1 VTGIRLSTSAGT
13 GSATLTIVQAG
24 GGGNA

>member
-1 VTGIRLSTSAGT
+1 VTGIRLTTSAGS

-24 GGGNA
+24 GGGLA